1 MKKFKQFVIH
11 KYPELF
17 SFFVVILFFL
27 IYMICN
33 NVAPFGQNVFSGGD
47 TFHQLYSFLASFQN
61 KLKNGES
68 LVYSWN
74 GALGGD
80 FLPLY
85 FYYLASPFNFLVA
98 FISKESISS
107 FISLGI
113 AIKLAFSALFLCCYL
128 SYRFK
133 KSDNKIW
140 FIFISCAYALSS
152 FMCCYSYQILW
163 VDSLMVFP
171 LVMLGYDKLIK
182 EGKPILYTL
191 ALTYCIFVNYYMA
204 YMICIFLFLWFI
216 FDNHGSIR
224 SFLKHIVLFSSFS
237 IISAGLSFLSLY
249 ISYIGIKKTVSV
261 NEGFAKHFWYGNIFE
276 VIRQMFIFPK
286 AIYSSYTP
294 NDTNIYCGLFTVLF
308 VVLYIFVKEIKILE
322 KVRRIIL
329 LAFLLISFNE
339 NVLNY
344 IWHGF
349 HTQHSV
355 PNRFSFVFIFLMLLT
370 ASEIIYYLENL
381 NARLLVLGCIL
392 TQCLPIISYFFVDYN
407 SFLPSSQII
416 ILSMSILF
424 VYSLLIIILSMIKKY
439 NAKKLI
445 MTIIC
450 TVSLAELIVN
460 AGVFLEPVVM
470 DYSVINSLY
479 TKIDS
484 IKKEV
489 EESDKEVFYRSDV
502 VNGLSDNQNSY
513 HDMNGLSVFNSEVNR
528 NIPIFCQG
536 IGYHTGMNRIMN
548 LDSYEFIDDILG
560 IKYIYTPRDNY
571 NYSHKEVYS
580 EVMGKDEISVYR
592 NTHALSLGF
601 GASNKIS
608 ENYKLDNYDVSKNIN
623 TLASYLGA
631 EDPIFSEIYP
641 KYKIEA
647 YECEISMGDS
657 EFLSFMYETLNN
669 SKYITASYEV
679 EEDGEYYIYI
689 DDKNEDRFIV
699 MVDDTVVYDGIWIT
713 YGLQNL
719 GSLKPGNTVK
729 IIVTDN
735 AEHQFQANKS
745 QCEVKIRIYQENKK
759 AVSDLYNKLAKNQ
772 MNITEFTNDHLSGEV
787 CLDDGQVLFTS
798 IPYDNGWHV
807 YEDGKEIETI
817 IIADTFLGI
826 DAGKGNHTFTFKFI
840 PEGLYVGLIITGLFW
855 ILFIAICILL
865 HKGKLS
871 FLMTDSSEDCSENDE

>member
-47 TFHQLYSFLASFQN
+47 TFHQPYAFLASFQN
-61 KLKNGES
+61 KLKSGES

-98 FISKESISS
+98 FISKESIGS
-107 FISLGI
+107 FISLCI
-113 AIKLAFSALFLCCYL
+113 AIKLAFSSLFFCCYL

-133 KSDNKIW
+133 ESQNRLW

-370 ASEIIYYLENL
+370 ASEFIYYLENL

-392 TQCLPIISYFFVDYN
+392 TQCLPIVSYFFVDYN
-407 SFLPSSQII
+407 SFLPSSNII
-416 ILSMSILF
+416 IISMGILF
-424 VYSLLIIILSMIKKY
+424 VYSIF
-439 NAKKLI
+439 
-445 MTIIC
+445 TIIYLMVRNNRVKNMIVGIIC
-450 TVSLAELIVN
+450 VLAVAELIVN
-460 AGVFLEPVVM
+460 TSIFFEPVVM
-470 DYSVINSLY
+470 DYSVINTIY
-479 TKIDS
+479 EKVDS
-484 IKKEV
+484 AKKV
-489 EESDKEVFYRSDV
+489 IEERDKSVFYRSDV
-502 VNGLSDNQNSY
+502 KNGLSDNQNSY
-513 HDMNGLSVFNSEVNR
+513 HDMKGLAVFNSEVNR
-528 NIPIFCQG
+528 NVPIFCQA

-560 IKYIYTPRDNY
+560 IKYL
-571 NYSHKEVYS
+571 YSPKDDYHCSHNDVYS
-580 EVMGKDEISVYR
+580 EIYTEKDLSVYE
-592 NTHALSLGF
+592 NEHALSLGF
-601 GASNKIS
+601 GVSKSIFES
-608 ENYKLDNYDVSKNIN
+608 FRLDNYDVTKNIN
-623 TLASYLGA
+623 NLANHMGA
-631 EDPIFSEIYP
+631 ETYLFSEIIP
-641 KYKIEA
+641 KYKVEA
-647 YECEISMGDS
+647 YECEMSMGDS
-657 EFLSFMYETLNN
+657 EFLSFMYETSNN
-669 SKYITASYEV
+669 SKYIDVSYEV
-679 EEDGEYYIYI
+679 EKEGDYYIYI
-689 DDKNEDRFIV
+689 DDNNEDRFIV
-699 MVDDTVVYDGIWIT
+699 TIDDTIIYDGIWIT

-719 GSLKPGNTVK
+719 GRLKPGNVVK
-729 IIVTDN
+729 IILTDN
-735 AEHQFQANKS
+735 AETQFKKNESK
-745 QCEVKIRIYQENKK
+745 CEVKIRIYQENRD
-759 AVSDLYNKLAKNQ
+759 ATSELYNKLSQNQ
-772 MNITEFTNDHLSGEV
+772 MDITSFANDQFTGEV
-787 CLDDGQVLFTS
+787 YLDDDQVLFTS

-807 YEDGKEIETI
+807 YEDGKEIETT

-826 DAGKGNHTFTFKFI
+826 DAEKGNHTFTFKFI

-855 ILFIAICILL
+855 ILFIASCIML
-865 HKGKLS
+865 HKGKMS